1 MFNVVVSLL
10 IGLASGT
17 IIGLMGGGGALI
29 IVPSLVYILKFNQH
43 LAQGT
48 SLVALLL
55 PVQLLGVITYYR
67 AGNANIKTGLIIG
80 LGLFIGAFLG
90 AQIAGNLPD
99 ELMKKIFA
107 IFLIAVGIYMFF
119 K

>member
-1 MFNVVVSLL
+1 MINFLIPL
-10 IGLASGT
+10 FIGLTSGT

-29 IVPSLVYILKFNQH
+29 IVPALVYFLKFNQH

-55 PVQLLGVITYYR
+55 PVQLLGVITYVR
-67 AGNANIKTGLIIG
+67 AGNADIKTGLIIG

-90 AQIAGNLPD
+90 SLLAINIPD
-99 ELMKKIFA
+99 EWMRRIFA
-107 IFLIAVGIYMFF
+107 TFIIVVGISMFF

>member
-1 MFNVVVSLL
+1 MSAILVSLL
-10 IGLASGT
+10 IGVLSGT
-17 IIGLMGGGGALI
+17 IIGLMGGGGAML

-55 PVQLLGVITYYR
+55 PVQLLAVIKYYKE
-67 AGNANIKTGLIIG
+67 GNADIKMGLVIG

-90 AQIAGNLPD
+90 ALLASTLS
-99 ELMKKIFA
+99 EFWMRKIFA
-107 IFLIAVGIYMFF
+107 IFLITVGISMLV